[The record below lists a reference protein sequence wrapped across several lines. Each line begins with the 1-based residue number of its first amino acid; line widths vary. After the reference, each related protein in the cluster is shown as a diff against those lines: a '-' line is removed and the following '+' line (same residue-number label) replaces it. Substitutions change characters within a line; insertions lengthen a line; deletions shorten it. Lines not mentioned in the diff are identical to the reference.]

1 MNENKQEELF
11 WRWVPVIVWVISV
24 LALVG
29 GGYSVI
35 NEEFCSKSRGGNW
48 SCSYGVRAQIHG
60 ATVMLI
66 GLILAMLPLKESK
79 KKSVGIWIVVALL
92 VPSVFASILYR

>member
-1 MNENKQEELF
+1 
-11 WRWVPVIVWVISV
+11 
-24 LALVG
+24 
-29 GGYSVI
+29 
-35 NEEFCSKSRGGNW
+35 
-48 SCSYGVRAQIHG
+48 
-60 ATVMLI
+60 MLI